1 MKILLIGK
9 NGQVGWELQRSLSTL
24 GDVVAVDYFDKELCG
39 DLTNLDGIAQ
49 TVRTVRPDVV
59 VNAAAHTAVDK
70 AESERELSDLLN
82 DKGVAVLAAES
93 AKLGAL
99 MVHYST
105 DYVFDGAG
113 SHYRRE
119 DEATGPLNVYGETKR
134 AGELALEQGNPRHL
148 IFRTSWVYATRGAN
162 FAKTMLRLA
171 GEKETLSIID
181 DQHGAPT
188 GAELLADCTAT
199 AIRETLRNPAL
210 AGTYHLVASGETSW
224 CDYARYVF
232 EVARAHGAELA
243 VQEVKGIPTTA
254 YPTPAKRP
262 LNSRLSNEKFQQA
275 FGVTLPDWRQGVAR
289 VVTCWFL
296 NRACLVMRGASSLR
310 ASAARCLM
318 RRWAVRWI
326 LFRTTIPSPRKAYC
340 VGCTISWIRTPRA
353 NWSAVWKARYLTWRW
368 ISVVHRQPL
377 ANG

>member
-1 MKILLIGK
+1 MRVFVTGVKGQLGYDVMNELEKQGLEGIGVDIDEMDITDAD
-9 NGQVGWELQRSLSTL
+9 QVNKVIKEAAP
-24 GDVVAVDYFDKELCG
+24 DAVIHC
-39 DLTNLDGIAQ
+39 
-49 TVRTVRPDVV
+49 
-59 VNAAAHTAVDK
+59 AAYTAVD
-70 AESERELSDLLN
+70 
-82 DKGVAVLAAES
+82 AAEDNVELCRKVNAEGTRNI
-93 AKLGAL
+93 AKVCKAL
-99 MVHYST
+99 DIKMMYIST

-289 VVTCWFL
+289 VVTEVL
-296 NRACLVMRGASSLR
+296 G
-310 ASAARCLM
+310 
-318 RRWAVRWI
+318 
-326 LFRTTIPSPRKAYC
+326 K
-340 VGCTISWIRTPRA
+340 
-353 NWSAVWKARYLTWRW
+353 
-368 ISVVHRQPL
+368 
-377 ANG
+377 

>member
-24 GDVVAVDYFDKELCG
+24 GDVVAVDYFDKDLCG

-82 DKGVAVLAAES
+82 DKGVAVLAQES

-162 FAKTMLRLA
+162 FAKTMPAWRVRKRRSPSLTTSTGRPPA
-171 GEKETLSIID
+171 QSCWQTARQRQSVKRCVIRRWPVPIIWW
-181 DQHGAPT
+181 P
-188 GAELLADCTAT
+188 
-199 AIRETLRNPAL
+199 
-210 AGTYHLVASGETSW
+210 
-224 CDYARYVF
+224 
-232 EVARAHGAELA
+232 
-243 VQEVKGIPTTA
+243 
-254 YPTPAKRP
+254 
-262 LNSRLSNEKFQQA
+262 
-275 FGVTLPDWRQGVAR
+275 
-289 VVTCWFL
+289 
-296 NRACLVMRGASSLR
+296 
-310 ASAARCLM
+310 AARPAGATTLAMCL
-318 RRWAVRWI
+318 RWRERTVRSWR
-326 LFRTTIPSPRKAYC
+326 FRK
-340 VGCTISWIRTPRA
+340 
-353 NWSAVWKARYLTWRW
+353 
-368 ISVVHRQPL
+368 
-377 ANG
+377 